1 MWRHKLTIWNI
12 LLVAGTCLV
21 LIGIYNTWW
30 GADEGTSKS
39 HAVKGPQVPSAPILR
54 DQQPLSAFQV
64 VADKDLFSP
73 DRKGPTQTKATKQNL
88 LEGHFLL
95 GTIII
100 GDTRAALI
108 GEKTPSR
115 GRKAA
120 EIDVVY
126 LGEQWNGLK
135 VEGISNESV
144 IFQGKDGPKTL
155 TFPE

>member
-12 LLVAGTCLV
+12 LLVAGTCLL
-21 LIGIYNTWW
+21 LIGLYNTWW
-30 GADEGTSKS
+30 GADQGTSTS

-64 VADKDLFSP
+64 VANKNLFNP
-73 DRKGPTQTKATKQNL
+73 DRTGPAQSQAANKNI

-108 GEKTPSR
+108 GSKTPPQ
-115 GRKAA
+115 GKKEA
-120 EIDVVY
+120 EIDVVF

-135 VEGISNESV
+135 VEQISSESV
-144 IFQGKDGPKTL
+144 IFLSKDGQKTL

>member
-1 MWRHKLTIWNI
+1 MWRQKLTIWNI
-12 LLVAGTCLV
+12 LLVAGTCLL
-21 LIGIYNTWW
+21 LIGIYTTWW
-30 GADEGTSKS
+30 GAGHRATKS
-39 HAVKGPQVPSAPILR
+39 SVAKGPQVPSTPILR

-64 VADKDLFSP
+64 VTNKDLFSP
-73 DRKGPTQTKATKQNL
+73 DRRGPTQTQAANQNV

-100 GDTRAALI
+100 GDIRAALI
-108 GEKTPSR
+108 GMKTPPK
-115 GRKAA
+115 GKKEA

-135 VEGISNESV
+135 VEEISNESV
-144 IFQGKDGPKTL
+144 VFQGKDGQKTL